1 MSTPQQTLQSAKT
14 ILVIDWPSK
23 DVPESL
29 ARAGFDVVV
38 RGGPGPEDFSAY
50 ELKGDAVV
58 SRRTGPAPE
67 KVDLVYSYRPL
78 SELPGITDFAVKLHA
93 KAIWSQSGVLPNGA
107 DDPKGCWL
115 SPEDLY
121 TARAFVEAAGLTFVH
136 EPYIGDVAR
145 ALQLA

>member
-1 MSTPQQTLQSAKT
+1 MSAREILQPVRT

-29 ARAGFDVVV
+29 ARAGFEVIV

-58 SRRTGPAPE
+58 ARRTGRAPE
-67 KVDLVYSYRPL
+67 RVDLVYSYRPL
-78 SELPGITDFAVKLHA
+78 SELAGIIDLALKLHA
-93 KAIWSQSGVLPNGA
+93 KTIWSQSGVLSNGA
-107 DDPKGCWL
+107 KDAKGCWL
-115 SPEDLY
+115 SPDDL
-121 TARAFVEAAGLTFVH
+121 RASRTLVEGAGLIFVH

-145 ALQLA
+145 ELQPA

>member
-1 MSTPQQTLQSAKT
+1 MTAREILQSVRT

-29 ARAGFDVVV
+29 ARAGFEAII

-58 SRRTGPAPE
+58 PRRTGRVPV

-78 SELPGITDFAVKLHA
+78 SELPGISDLALKLHA
-93 KAIWSQSGVLPNGA
+93 KIIWSQSGVLPNGTKDA
-107 DDPKGCWL
+107 KGCWL
-115 SPEDLY
+115 SPDDLS
-121 TARAFVEAAGLTFVH
+121 ASRALVEGAGLTFVY

-145 ALQLA
+145 ELQPA

>member
-29 ARAGFDVVV
+29 VRAGFEVIV
-38 RGGPGPEDFSAY
+38 RGGPGPEDFSVY
-50 ELKGDAVV
+50 ELKGDAIVG
-58 SRRTGPAPE
+58 RRTGRAPE
-67 KVDLVYSYRPL
+67 NVDLVYSYRPL
-78 SELPGITDFAVKLHA
+78 GELPGITDFAVKLHA

-107 DDPKGCWL
+107 DDPRGCWL
-115 SPEDLY
+115 SPKDLD
-121 TARAFVEAAGLTFVH
+121 TARASVEAAGLSFVH

-145 ALQLA
+145 ELQLA